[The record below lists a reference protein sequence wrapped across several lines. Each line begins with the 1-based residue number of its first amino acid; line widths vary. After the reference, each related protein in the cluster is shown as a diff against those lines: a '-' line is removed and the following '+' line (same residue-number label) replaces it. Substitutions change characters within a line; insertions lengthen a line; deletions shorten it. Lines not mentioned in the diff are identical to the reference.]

1 MQGAQRMPTF
11 RETVLHARLPLQE
24 MEKGRLLNVHL
35 QIFNEPS
42 REFITFLTPA
52 RKDEDTP
59 E

>member
-1 MQGAQRMPTF
+1 MPIF
-11 RETVLHARLPLQE
+11 RETVVHARLQE
-24 MEKGRLLNVHL
+24 IEKACLLNVHL
-35 QIFNEPS
+35 QIFNEAS